1 MVWSEVSEI
10 AFLYLNGESFM
21 LYRTKCRTYT
31 AKENTQKMV
40 QPISQIQNKDIS
52 YHDLKGIPR

>member
-1 MVWSEVSEI
+1 MSEI

-21 LYRTKCRTYT
+21 LYRTKCRTYI